1 MTFEMTLN
9 TNVKTES
16 KNFTI
21 PIIII
26 LVIFSIIATLCLLYF
41 IFKKKK
47 RKVVEEYNTSIK
59 IEELKI
65 QNETFDNSIDSLNK

>member
-1 MTFEMTLN
+1 MTFELTLN

-26 LVIFSIIATLCLLYF
+26 LVLFSVIATLCLLYF

-65 QNETFDNSIDSLNK
+65 QNETFDNSIDQINK